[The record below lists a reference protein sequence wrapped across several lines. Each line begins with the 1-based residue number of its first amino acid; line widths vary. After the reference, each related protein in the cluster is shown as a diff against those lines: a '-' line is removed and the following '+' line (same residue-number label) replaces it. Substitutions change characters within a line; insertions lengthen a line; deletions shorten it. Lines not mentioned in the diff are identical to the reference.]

1 MILKLLTV
9 AYLFS
14 LHCSRT
20 SRDILSPQEAAFDAM
35 AAREQEEERT
45 QRVMLALNSL
55 NPSYPGKENEDVKRI
70 LDEV

>member
-1 MILKLLTV
+1 M
-9 AYLFS
+9 
-14 LHCSRT
+14 
-20 SRDILSPQEAAFDAM
+20 QEAAFDAM

-70 LDEV
+70 LNEVFENT